1 MRAAVEEVTLAHSV
15 ITELDS
21 LAGRITVPG
30 RAHELVQHGAHLGL
44 RRHLERARAA
54 RPGRVTPTPCGLQG
68 LRLSAPPLASLAD
81 SGGDAAAGGEAGAAC
96 GCAADGGRSAKPAPL
111 RTRCRRLPS
120 PRLAARFLSR
130 LPRARA
136 SANGNP
142 RARVVHPPSP
152 APRRHRGRSLWHPL
166 IGRHAR

>member
-111 RTRCRRLPS
+111 RTRCRRDRKS
-120 PRLAARFLSR
+120 
-130 LPRARA
+130 
-136 SANGNP
+136 
-142 RARVVHPPSP
+142 VV
-152 APRRHRGRSLWHPL
+152 
-166 IGRHAR
+166 